1 MSIIE
6 LDKHVTLWLNTLGNP
21 ATDAVSLFLSDSRIW
36 FPAYAVIMGIMIWRL
51 GWKKG
56 LIVVA
61 SLFVT
66 VLLTDQI
73 SAYIK
78 DGIERLRPAYDAWM
92 VANGVRCPLSH
103 GSYFF
108 GFFSGHASN
117 TFGFAVASVMG
128 FKNDKK
134 HSYSAYTAGVMIWA
148 VLVCLSRVMLA
159 AHYVGD
165 VLVGVCFG
173 SLIGAAVAYLT
184 RLIIKRV

>member
-128 FKNDKK
+128 FMNDKK
-134 HSYSAYTAGVMIWA
+134 HSYSAYTAGVMVWA

>member
-21 ATDAVSLFLSDSRIW
+21 LTDSISLLLSNARVW
-36 FPAYAVIMGIMIWRL
+36 FPAYAVVMGVMIWRQ

-92 VANGVRCPLSH
+92 VAGGVRCPLSH
-103 GSYFF
+103 GKYFF

-117 TFGFAVASVMG
+117 TFGFAIASYMG
-128 FKNDKK
+128 LRNDKN
-134 HSYSAYTAGVMIWA
+134 HSYAAYGAGVTVWA

-165 VLVGVCFG
+165 ILVGACFG
-173 SLIGAAVAYLT
+173 LVMGAAVAYLT